1 MIRWVYLIKYPEGV
15 PVEEGE
21 RWYLGTH
28 TQEAKQMADHGL
40 VSYKTWKALT
50 APMGTKSRPA
60 EFLNQWVRVTE
71 LVFRDW
77 DAYKASVIDA
87 PIEYTGAPYGE
98 KAFEY
103 TTVFLG
109 EEEPEYDL
117 LREVPEVP

>member
-15 PVEEGE
+15 PVEDGE

-28 TQEAKQMADHGL
+28 TQEAKQMAEHGL
-40 VSYKTWKALT
+40 VSYKTWRALT

-77 DAYKASVIDA
+77 DAYRASVIDA
-87 PIEYTGAPYGE
+87 PIEYSGAPYGD
-98 KAFEY
+98 KGFEY

-109 EEEPEYDL
+109 AEEPEYDL
-117 LREVPEVP
+117 LKQVPQIG